1 MQQIQPTVVGKSN
14 WQAYEATGHTVPGQ
28 DTVRGQ
34 EAERDEAFA
43 QLTSFFLSGQDPS
56 NWDAI
61 TQI

>member
-1 MQQIQPTVVGKSN
+1 MVGKSN
-14 WQAYEATGHTVPGQ
+14 WQAHEATGHTVPGR

-34 EAERDEAFA
+34 EAERDEASA